1 MSLLTNKYFVVFG
14 IPLILIF
21 CGAIIKKLTR
31 GRSISPT
38 QELEDWFLGI
48 ELIFSAF
55 TSAVFKIIEIIGSA
69 HGQPASPTKNLSPI
83 AIEKINQYFMFLV
96 FSFIALII
104 IMFIHQR
111 YIDWNKKLQTI
122 LLGIIGNILGA
133 IALVAFYSI

>member
-55 TSAVFKIIEIIGSA
+55 TSAVFKMIEIARSLQRQAASSVNTLPPKDMEKMYHLNPAIDLFGS
-69 HGQPASPTKNLSPI
+69 N
-83 AIEKINQYFMFLV
+83 
-96 FSFIALII
+96 
-104 IMFIHQR
+104 
-111 YIDWNKKLQTI
+111 D
-122 LLGIIGNILGA
+122 
-133 IALVAFYSI
+133 